1 MEKAAGYGCDNAGT
15 GSFDRSQALKPRIPE
30 ENIRK
35 NPNKTVKSGTEY
47 GIQSIRPALKR
58 LERDPAKKTRKKSNH
73 ISPGTESAA
82 GRRPETRSP
91 PTAESSFP

>member
-1 MEKAAGYGCDNAGT
+1 MAVITRALAAST
-15 GSFDRSQALKPRIPE
+15 GHKHSDLEFPKK
-30 ENIRK
+30 IRK